1 MDPQNNNNPAPQ
13 DPAPSPEPNPN
24 PDDNGGSTYTPP
36 ATQADL
42 DRIVQNRV
50 RRVEEKYADYN
61 HLKAEAG
68 KVGGLV
74 AERDDLKTQLDA
86 ANAELSVFKAGEQKR
101 QWAAEVAEEKGV
113 PAEALRG
120 ETKEEMEAH
129 AETLQKYMNPAAP
142 VVRGDGRT
150 PSQTPGTTTRDQFA
164 NALEGLI

>member
-1 MDPQNNNNPAPQ
+1 MDPNNNNPEPQ
-13 DPAPSPEPNPN
+13 EPTPNPEPTPEPN
-24 PDDNGGSTYTPP
+24 GGSAYNPP

-50 RRVEEKYADYN
+50 RRVEEKYADYD

-68 KVGGLV
+68 KVDGLV

-101 QWAAEVAEEKGV
+101 QWAAEVSQEKGV

-129 AETLQKYMNPAAP
+129 AETLQKYMNVSAP
-142 VVRGDGRT
+142 VVRGDGKT
-150 PSQTPGTTTRDQFA
+150 PSRTAGTTTRDQFA
-164 NALEGLI
+164 NALEGII